1 MNSGR
6 VEAASAPALVHIV
19 TGGTGAGKTHYSLAL
34 AEKLRGKRFSI
45 DDWMTTLFWMDAPQP
60 PSFEWAMD
68 RIGRCEA
75 QIRSEVRTLADLG
88 IPSVLD
94 LGFTKAEHRE
104 AFAHFAEEIGAD
116 AALHWVDVPADVR
129 WARVQERNRER
140 GVTYAMDVDRAM
152 FEFMESEWEAPTA
165 EELARWNGQVISQ

>member
-1 MNSGR
+1 MNSDR
-6 VEAASAPALVHIV
+6 VEAASARALVHIV
-19 TGGTGAGKTHYSLAL
+19 TGGTGAGKTHFSLAL
-34 AEKLRGKRFSI
+34 AEKLRGRRFSI

-75 QIRSEVRTLADLG
+75 QIRSEVRALAGLG

-104 AFAHFAEEIGAD
+104 AFAFFAEEIGVGV
-116 AALHWVDVPADVR
+116 ALHWVDIPADVR
-129 WARVQERNRER
+129 WARVQDRNRER
-140 GVTYAMDVDRAM
+140 GATYAMDVDRAM